1 MGRNEIR
8 LRRQR
13 MSSGRIAQHR
23 NYGDIMARHERDIK
37 LKRISRIFI
46 YFLIIAILV
55 LLFLFVRKWEKTTEP
70 KAKRS
75 TAIVQMAPGT
85 SASER
90 PMMHW
95 NTRQQGS
102 KKLTSSVKNRQ

>member
-37 LKRISRIFI
+37 LRRISRIFI
-46 YFLIIAILV
+46 YFIIIAVLI
-55 LLFLFVRKWEKTTEP
+55 LLFMVVRKWENDTEP
-70 KAKRS
+70 KAKPATAS
-75 TAIVQMAPGT
+75 TQ
-85 SASER
+85 SASKDVW
-90 PMMHW
+90 HS
-95 NTRQQGS
+95 NI
-102 KKLTSSVKNRQ
+102 

>member
-37 LKRISRIFI
+37 LRRISRIFI
-46 YFLIIAILV
+46 YFIIIAV
-55 LLFLFVRKWEKTTEP
+55 LIVLFMFVRRWTKDTEP
-70 KAKRS
+70 KAKPA
-75 TAIVQMAPGT
+75 TALSKA
-85 SASER
+85 ASNFVT
-90 PMMHW
+90 H
-95 NTRQQGS
+95 S
-102 KKLTSSVKNRQ
+102 DS

>member
-37 LKRISRIFI
+37 LRRISRVFI
-46 YFLIIAILV
+46 YFIIIAVLILI
-55 LLFLFVRKWEKTTEP
+55 FLIVRRWERNVEP
-70 KAKRS
+70 KGKQS
-75 TAIVQMAPGT
+75 TALVQQVRGT
-85 SASER
+85 S
-90 PMMHW
+90 
-95 NTRQQGS
+95 G
-102 KKLTSSVKNRQ
+102 V

>member
-37 LKRISRIFI
+37 LRRISRIFI
-46 YFLIIAILV
+46 YFIIIAVLI
-55 LLFLFVRKWEKTTEP
+55 LLFMFVRRWTKDTEP
-70 KAKRS
+70 TAKPS
-75 TAIVQMAPGT
+75 TALVQVTPGM
-85 SASER
+85 SER
-90 PMMHW
+90 
-95 NTRQQGS
+95 
-102 KKLTSSVKNRQ
+102 